1 MSEVTDCAELPSG
14 VFTILRDLIHDQ
26 TGLHYT
32 DDKRGLLA
40 DKLAG
45 RVREVAQGSFLDYYY
60 RLKYDAANHEE
71 WQHLRDALGTPET
84 YFWRE
89 PDHLRTLVNCL
100 VPELFAAG
108 GALAP
113 RIWSAA
119 CASGEEPLSIAMA
132 LDEAGWFA
140 RSPMVID
147 ASDASP
153 AAIAK
158 ARAGVYRERSLR
170 NLPPHLRERYFT
182 RCDDGW
188 RVADELQSRIHWSVA
203 NLVAAGEIERLAL
216 APIVFCRNVF
226 IYFSTAAIQKVVGIL
241 ARQMPAGGY
250 LLLGAAESIH
260 PLTDQFELQDFDG
273 SFIYVKR

>member
-1 MSEVTDCAELPSG
+1 MTGVPDSAELPLG
-14 VFTILRDLIHDQ
+14 VFTILRDLIHDR

-32 DDKRGLLA
+32 DDKRSLLA

-45 RVREVAQGSFLDYYY
+45 RVREAAEGSFLDYYY
-60 RLKYDAANHEE
+60 RLKYEAEADEE

-89 PDHLRTLVNCL
+89 SDHLRTLVNRL
-100 VPELFAAG
+100 APELFAPGRAF
-108 GALAP
+108 LP
-113 RIWSAA
+113 HIWSAA

-132 LDEAGWFA
+132 LAEAGWLA
-140 RSPMVID
+140 RAPITIH

-170 NLPPHLRERYFT
+170 NLPVHLRERYFS
-182 RCDDGW
+182 RCGDGW
-188 RVADELQSRIHWSVA
+188 RVAAELQSRIHWNVA
-203 NLVAAGEIERLAL
+203 NLVAASEIERLAT
-216 APIVFCRNVF
+216 APVVFCRNVF